1 MKRIEEILKSKLGGT
16 KAEANPSMDDALW
29 NKVESGLKGS
39 LPAGGTAGHAI
50 GRTWAVFGGVT
61 LFAAGVG
68 VGLMWDEK
76 QFHDPVTQSIEATDV
91 EEHVRAQSSS
101 EAREPQSAATFSEA
115 EGSSN
120 SSNEVEPTLTDA
132 SHEHAPLRSSAL
144 NTRNNDRTET
154 VEREPAVQTAMP
166 AQPSADAGAPFHTQ
180 ITEAPRSREGQPVLE
195 PQSPFIPP
203 LALNPIGISGD
214 HNSAEPFLQH
224 MNRDMPAH
232 ARHFAIRA
240 FGGLTLSQFQYRT
253 EDLRAFSNRFHTAS
267 SGGGGFAFD
276 FEYKDQDWSV
286 GLGWLDFAQRLEF
299 EHTWQTEFTDPNG
312 IVSVEI
318 DQISGDTIAMET
330 GPLLV
335 TATHHRHVRDFNH
348 ISAIV
353 IPMEWR
359 KQVLFSSW
367 TLGTGVGG
375 QFLIRTGANGQSFV
389 AEGTLA
395 RFDDADLPRQRISW
409 SPTARVYAG
418 YQFFPEWQLDFSVAA
433 GFQPM
438 GSMNRED
445 LVNPL
450 LTPWEGQLR
459 TLQIAGGI
467 THFFQASRKESNP

>member
-16 KAEANPSMDDALW
+16 KAEANPSMDEALW
-29 NKVESGLKGS
+29 NKVESGLNGS

-50 GRTWAVFGGVT
+50 GLTWAVFGGVT

-91 EEHVRAQSSS
+91 EEYVRAHSAS
-101 EAREPQSAATFSEA
+101 EAHEPQSVSPFSEA

-120 SSNEVEPTLTDA
+120 LSNEVEPTLADA
-132 SHEHAPLRSSAL
+132 SHEHAPLTSSAL
-144 NTRNNDRTET
+144 NTRNNDRTGT
-154 VEREPAVQTAMP
+154 TEREPAVQTAIP
-166 AQPSADAGAPFHTQ
+166 PQPSADAGAPFHTQ
-180 ITEAPRSREGQPVLE
+180 ITEAPRSGEGQPVLE

-240 FGGLTLSQFQYRT
+240 FGSLTLSQFQYRT
-253 EDLRAFSNRFHTAS
+253 EDLRAFSERFHTAS
-267 SGGGGFAFD
+267 SGGGGFSFD

-299 EHTWQTEFTDPNG
+299 EHTWQTELTDPNG

-359 KQVLFSSW
+359 KKVLFSRW

-467 THFFQASRKESNP
+467 THFFQASRKEANP

>member
-1 MKRIEEILKSKLGGT
+1 M
-16 KAEANPSMDDALW
+16 
-29 NKVESGLKGS
+29 
-39 LPAGGTAGHAI
+39 
-50 GRTWAVFGGVT
+50 FGGLT

-76 QFHDPVTQSIEATDV
+76 QLHDPVTQSIEATDV

-101 EAREPQSAATFSEA
+101 EAREPQSAAPFSEA

-120 SSNEVEPTLTDA
+120 SSNEVEPTLADA
-132 SHEHAPLRSSAL
+132 SHEQAPLTSSAL
-144 NTRNNDRTET
+144 NTLNNDRTET

-224 MNRDMPAH
+224 MNRNMPAH

-375 QFLIRTGANGQSFV
+375 QFLIRTGASGQSFV

-395 RFDDADLPRQRISW
+395 RFDDADLPRQTDVVVANSACLR
-409 SPTARVYAG
+409 RVSIFAG
-418 YQFFPEWQLDFSVAA
+418 MAIGLFCGSRFSANGQHESRRLGQPPAHPVGRSAPYPSDCRRNHALFSGVSKGGKSVTGWFSEKQRAQAGEQMQKTQVIPE
-433 GFQPM
+433 
-438 GSMNRED
+438 
-445 LVNPL
+445 
-450 LTPWEGQLR
+450 
-459 TLQIAGGI
+459 
-467 THFFQASRKESNP
+467 